1 MIAPPVVDVAACIVR
16 SADGRVLLAQRT
28 ARQVAAGYWELP
40 GGKIEPGETASD
52 AASRELT
59 EEVGLRALALA
70 PWATY
75 DHTFPTKR
83 VRLRFFR
90 VDNWTGTPHGREGQ
104 QVAWIDP
111 AAPEVGPILPS
122 NDRVLLAF
130 GLPPYCFVARAG
142 GSGGSAQRLAE
153 FSNALSGGA
162 RLILVSE
169 PQMAPDQRIAF
180 TRRVVDTA
188 RPFGAHVLLASSLLE
203 ARRAGVLGVHSTAQ
217 ELRRS
222 SVRLPVRLWSVS
234 CENADDLAHAVA
246 LGADIAIVSSAL
258 RALASSAPLPLYAH
272 AGDGLVMLP
281 GGRPGHAGGFGRGDD
296 LEDTVFVRIAS

>member
-1 MIAPPVVDVAACIVR
+1 VIAPPVVDVAACIVR
-16 SADGRVLLAQRT
+16 STDGRVLLAQRT

-40 GGKIEPGETASD
+40 GGKIEPGETPSA
-52 AASRELT
+52 AASRELY
-59 EEVGLRALALA
+59 EEVGLQARALA

-90 VDNWTGTPHGREGQ
+90 VDEWTGTAHGREGQ

-111 AAPEVGPILPS
+111 GAPEIGPILPS

-130 GLPPYCFVARAG
+130 GLPSYCFVTGPG
-142 GSGGSAQRLAE
+142 GSGGSARRLAE
-153 FSNALSGGA
+153 FSTALAGGV
-162 RLILVSE
+162 RLMLVCE

-180 TRRVVDTA
+180 TRRVVDVA
-188 RPFGAHVLLASSLLE
+188 RPFGAHVLLAGSLLE
-203 ARRAGVLGVHSTAQ
+203 ARRAGALGVHSTVE

-234 CENADDLAHAVA
+234 CETPDDLARAVA
-246 LGADIAIVSSAL
+246 LGADVAMVSSPL
-258 RALASSAPLPLYAH
+258 RALAPNAPLPLYAH
-272 AGDGLVMLP
+272 AGDGLVLLP
-281 GGRPGHAGGFGRGDD
+281 GARQAPAAGLGRGHAS
-296 LEDTVFVRIAS
+296 EDTVFVRIAS